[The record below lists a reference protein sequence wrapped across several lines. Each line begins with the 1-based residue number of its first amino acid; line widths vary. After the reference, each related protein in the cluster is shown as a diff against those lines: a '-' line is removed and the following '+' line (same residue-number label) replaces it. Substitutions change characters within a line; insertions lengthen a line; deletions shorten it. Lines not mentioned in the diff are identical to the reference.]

1 MPNEIAAAC
10 HVHSEWSYDGKW
22 SLPAL
27 ADEFGR
33 RRYRVLMMT
42 EHDRGFN
49 EARRIE
55 YRNACAE
62 ASSADLLVLPGIEYS
77 DSTNTVHILVWG
89 PVPFLGEGLPT
100 NELLSAVKAANG
112 VAVFAHPSRRD
123 AWKKFDPSWSE
134 RLLGIEIWNRKT
146 DGWAPSKTAPLLLQG
161 TSPLEFVG
169 MDFHDRRQ
177 FFPLTMELELQSSLD
192 EEAVIEALKNRRCC
206 AKAFGA
212 PLSQSWSGWRLT
224 GLHAAEN
231 CRRSLAGAY
240 HRLVDH
246 RSAIEKARTI
256 G

>member
-1 MPNEIAAAC
+1 MPNQIAAAC
-10 HVHSEWSYDGKW
+10 HIHSEWSYDGKW

-42 EHDRGFN
+42 EHDLGFS
-49 EARRIE
+49 EARQIE

-62 ASSADLLVLPGIEYS
+62 ASSANLLVLPGIEYS

-123 AWKKFDPSWSE
+123 AWKKFDPSWSDQ
-134 RLLGIEIWNRKT
+134 LLGIEVWNRKT
-146 DGWAPSKTAPLLLQG
+146 DGWAPSRKAPLLLKG
-161 TSPLEFVG
+161 TSLLEFVG
-169 MDFHDRRQ
+169 MDFHNRRQ
-177 FFPLTMELELQSSLD
+177 FFPLTMELDLGSTLD
-192 EEAVIEALKNRRCC
+192 ELAVIETLRSRRCR

-212 PLSQSWSGWRLT
+212 SLQQNRSGWRLA
-224 GLHAAEN
+224 GLHAAEH
-231 CRRSLAGAY
+231 CRRTLAGAY
-240 HRLVDH
+240 HRLIDN
-246 RSAIEKARTI
+246 RSAIEKHTTI